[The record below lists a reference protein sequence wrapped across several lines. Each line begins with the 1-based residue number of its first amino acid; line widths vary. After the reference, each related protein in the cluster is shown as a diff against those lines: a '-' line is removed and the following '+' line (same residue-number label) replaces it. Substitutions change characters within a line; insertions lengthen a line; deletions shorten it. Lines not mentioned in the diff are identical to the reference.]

1 MGRKTIR
8 RRESVQAEKLRNVQ
22 SARHGTRVGSDI
34 PAEGQYI
41 SCITES
47 ANVKQYGSKST
58 CSLINCL
65 FRSVSHSLYHQ
76 CSTVI
81 GGFFLS
87 PLSRTQNVAAHVL
100 LAVDPKDKHAH
111 VC

>member
-22 SARHGTRVGSDI
+22 SARSDI

-58 CSLINCL
+58 CSLINCM
-65 FRSVSHSLYHQ
+65 FHSVSHSLYHQ
-76 CSTVI
+76 CSTLVDSS
-81 GGFFLS
+81 F
-87 PLSRTQNVAAHVL
+87 PLYPGH
-100 LAVDPKDKHAH
+100 KM
-111 VC
+111 